1 MSVLGGTIGYRM
13 LRTIAPVERD
23 RLNGRSYSGRSKI
36 EANFGCEIWNEIRN
50 KTIIDYGCGN
60 GIEAIE
66 LAQHGAGQ
74 VYGIDI
80 LEKRLEAARLEA
92 VRAEC
97 PNVKFCRV
105 PPEPADVIISI
116 DGFEHFRDPAGVL
129 ESMAMLL
136 KPGGSIFISFGPT
149 WYHPLGGHLFSVFPW
164 AHLVFEET
172 ALCRWRSH
180 IRSDGAERFCDV
192 DGGLNRM
199 TIARFERLV
208 RKSPLGVDRF
218 ETVPI
223 RKARAFHN
231 RMTREFLTAV
241 VRCKLV
247 FEAPEFCGVGEA
259 LALSASA

>member
-1 MSVLGGTIGYRM
+1 MSVLGGTLGYRV

-36 EANFGCEIWNEIRN
+36 EANFGYDIWNEIQD
-50 KTIIDYGCGN
+50 KTVIDFGCGN

-66 LAQHGAGQ
+66 LAAHGARQ

-80 LEKRLEAARLEA
+80 LEQRLEVARAAAL
-92 VRAEC
+92 RAQC
-97 PNVKFCRV
+97 PNVEFCRV
-105 PPEPADVIISI
+105 PTESADVIISI
-116 DGFEHFRDPAGVL
+116 DGFEHFRDPAAAL
-129 ESMAMLL
+129 ESMVRLL
-136 KPGGSIFISFGPT
+136 NPGGTVFISFGPT

-164 AHLVFEET
+164 AHLIFEET

-180 IRSDGAERFCDV
+180 IRTDGARRFCDV

-208 RKSPLGVDRF
+208 RNSPFFVDHL

-223 RKARAFHN
+223 RKARLFHN
-231 RMTREFLTAV
+231 RVTREFVTAV

-247 FEAPEFCGVGEA
+247 FGAPELCGVREP
-259 LALSASA
+259 LTMSAMA